1 MTKTI
6 LLTLLVFSMSFLNAQ
21 NNLVIFT
28 LESKPFYV
36 VLNGIRQNYSPET
49 NVKIE
54 NLPGDFYRVKVIF
67 EDRNFNDVEKSV
79 SLLEENQEA
88 SMELKLK
95 KGQFKLRYAGVRDL
109 NQNTNSSS
117 NNASSNAGN
126 NNASTHN
133 QSDNTQNSD
142 PSVVTYHSEE
152 WSETEQQSYNVSVS
166 INTSNQSNTPNT
178 NNTNSSNNQ
187 TEVYYNF
194 MSNGTLC
201 SSPNVNDKAFLD
213 FKYDIENANMF
224 TRQEKILK
232 YFQEHCMTSSQVAGI
247 INIDYPT
254 VDGKTIAKEGYRNT
268 YDTENYN
275 IVLEALKSDS
285 DRQNVIKFLGLE
297 SSNTPYTNQTNASGQ
312 TSNNINNNPSQY
324 QVNYSLIPS
333 YSGYI
338 NCNKGS
344 LLDDIDK
351 LVEAV
356 ASESFGDDK
365 LKVIRQATKQTC
377 LSVSDIEKLIEEFNH
392 SSEKMELLK
401 WAWDYTYDIDN
412 FYKLSSSMT
421 FSGDKEELDQFI
433 DQQPTSHFQ
442 YVYSTD
448 NSDGALI
455 DADDLEER
463 MENESFADNKMLLA
477 KQALVSRYISVEQ
490 IKQLAPQFSHES
502 DLLEFIEMAYPR
514 TLDQENFYTL
524 NEILTFSSS
533 KDKLDEIIGE

>member
-1 MTKTI
+1 MKKIALLGI
-6 LLTLLVFSMSFLNAQ
+6 LLLLATFVSAS
-21 NNLVIFT
+21 NNLVVFT

-67 EDRNFNDVEKSV
+67 EDRKIPDVEKTV
-79 SLLEENQEA
+79 NFLESNQEV

-95 KGQFKLRYAGVRDL
+95 NGKFKMRYAGARDI
-109 NQNTNSSS
+109 NANAVSNESTNSQNSSS
-117 NNASSNAGN
+117 
-126 NNASTHN
+126 T
-133 QSDNTQNSD
+133 
-142 PSVVTYHSEE
+142 SVITYHSEE
-152 WSETEQQSYNVSVS
+152 WSENEQHGHQVS
-166 INTSNQSNTPNT
+166 IDGNSQSSSTTNTSESY
-178 NNTNSSNNQ
+178 
-187 TEVYYNF
+187 ERDVYYKF

-201 SSPNVNDKAFLD
+201 NSPDVDEKTFLE
-213 FKYDIENANMF
+213 FKYDIEGANMF
-224 TRQEKILK
+224 TRQEMILK

-254 VDGKTIAKEGYRNT
+254 VDAKTIAKEGYRNT
-268 YDTENYN
+268 YDTENYYV
-275 IVLEALKSDS
+275 VLDALKNES

-297 SSNTPYTNQTNASGQ
+297 SSDTPYTNSSTTNYQAG
-312 TSNNINNNPSQY
+312 NNVNNNNYQY
-324 QVNYSLIPS
+324 QENYSLIPS

-338 NCNKGS
+338 NCNKGT
-344 LLDDIDK
+344 LLNDVEN

-356 ASESFGDDK
+356 NDEPFGDDK
-365 LKVIRQATKQTC
+365 LKVIKQATMQTC
-377 LSVSDIEKLIEEFNH
+377 LRVSDIEKLIEAFNH

-412 FYKLSSSMT
+412 FYKLSSSLT
-421 FSGDKEELDQFI
+421 FSGDKDELDQFI
-433 DQQPTSHFQ
+433 DKQPTSHFQ

-448 NSDGALI
+448 YSDGTLI

-463 MENESFADNKMLLA
+463 MDNEAFSDDKMKLA

-524 NEILTFSSS
+524 NKILTFSSS
-533 KDKLDEIIGE
+533 KDKLNEIIGE

>member
-1 MTKTI
+1 MKKTALLGLII
-6 LLTLLVFSMSFLNAQ
+6 LLTTFVSAS

-54 NLPGDFYRVKVIF
+54 NLPGDFYRVKVVF
-67 EDRNFNDVEKSV
+67 EDRQFKDVEKSV
-79 SLLEENQEA
+79 SFPEKNQEV

-95 KGQFKLRYAGVRDL
+95 KGKFKLRYAGARDI
-109 NQNTNSSS
+109 NSNSANNDNSSTDSQNTSS
-117 NNASSNAGN
+117 N
-126 NNASTHN
+126 
-133 QSDNTQNSD
+133 
-142 PSVVTYHSEE
+142 SVVTYHDEE
-152 WSETEQQSYNVSVS
+152 WSETEQQNYQVNVNINGSS
-166 INTSNQSNTPNT
+166 QSSSSTNTSESN
-178 NNTNSSNNQ
+178 
-187 TEVYYNF
+187 EKDVYYNF

-201 SSPNVNDKAFLD
+201 NSPNVDDKTFLD
-213 FKYDIENANMF
+213 FKYDIEDANMF
-224 TRQEKILK
+224 KRQEKILK
-232 YFQEHCMTSSQVAGI
+232 YFQEHCMTSNQVAGI
-247 INIDYPT
+247 INVDYPT
-254 VDGKTIAKEGYRNT
+254 VDAKTVAKEGYRNT
-268 YDTENYN
+268 YDTENYYL
-275 IVLEALKSDS
+275 VLEALKSES
-285 DRQNVIKFLGLE
+285 DRQDVIKFLGLE
-297 SSNTPYTNQTNASGQ
+297 SSAEPFDNTSSNSSQDVSNSGNNA
-312 TSNNINNNPSQY
+312 NQY

-338 NCNKGS
+338 NCNKGT
-344 LLDDIDK
+344 LLNEIDDLLK
-351 LVEAV
+351 AV
-356 ASESFGDDK
+356 NEQSFGDDK
-365 LKVIRQATKQTC
+365 LKVIKQASKYTC
-377 LSVSDIEKLIEEFNH
+377 LRVSDLEELIEQFSH

-401 WAWDYTYDIDN
+401 WGWDYTYDIDN
-412 FYKLSSSMT
+412 FYKLSSSLT

-433 DQQPTSHFQ
+433 DEQPTSHFQ

-463 MENESFADNKMLLA
+463 MDNESFADNKMKLA

-514 TLDQENFYTL
+514 TIDQENFYKL
-524 NEILTFSSS
+524 NEILTFQSS

>member
-6 LLTLLVFSMSFLNAQ
+6 LLTLLVFSMSFIKAQ
-21 NNLVIFT
+21 NNLVVFT

-54 NLPGDFYRVKVIF
+54 GLPGEFYRIKVIF
-67 EDRNFNDVEKSV
+67 EDRSFSDVEKTV
-79 SLLEENQEA
+79 NFLEKNQEM

-95 KGQFKLRYAGVRDL
+95 NGKFKMRFAGVRDL
-109 NQNTNSSS
+109 NQSTSANDNVV
-117 NNASSNAGN
+117 N
-126 NNASTHN
+126 NNESN
-133 QSDNTQNSD
+133 NTQNSE
-142 PSVVTYHSEE
+142 PSVVTYHNEE
-152 WSETEQQSYNVSVS
+152 WSETEQQNYQINVNINGTNQTSS
-166 INTSNQSNTPNT
+166 TNTSN
-178 NNTNSSNNQ
+178 
-187 TEVYYNF
+187 EAGEHDVYYNF

-201 SSPNVNDKAFLD
+201 SSPNVDDKSFLD
-213 FKYDIENANMF
+213 FKYEIENANMF
-224 TRQEKILK
+224 KRQEKILK
-232 YFQEHCMTSSQVAGI
+232 YFQDHCMRSSQVAGI

-268 YDTENYN
+268 YDTENYYV
-275 IVLEALKSDS
+275 VLDALTNES
-285 DRQNVIKFLGLE
+285 DRQNVIKFLGLNA
-297 SSNTPYTNQTNASGQ
+297 SDTPYTNQTNVNNSSSQ
-312 TSNNINNNPSQY
+312 NSNNGNNNVNEN

-344 LLDDIDK
+344 LINDIDK
-351 LVEAV
+351 LLKAV
-356 ASESFGDDK
+356 NNESFGDDK
-365 LKVIRQATKQTC
+365 LNVIKQATNQTC
-377 LSVSDIEKLIEEFNH
+377 LRVSDLEQLIETFNH

-455 DADDLEER
+455 HVDNLEER
-463 MENESFADNKMLLA
+463 MDNEAFTDNKMILA
-477 KQALVSRYISVEQ
+477 KQALVSRYINVAQ
-490 IKQLAPQFSHES
+490 IKQLAPQFAHES
-502 DLLEFIEMAYPR
+502 DLIEFIEMAYPR
-514 TLDQENFYTL
+514 TLDKENFYTL

-533 KDKLDEIIGE
+533 KDRLNQIMGE

>member
-1 MTKTI
+1 MKKTALLGFI
-6 LLTLLVFSMSFLNAQ
+6 LLLATFVSAG
-21 NNLVIFT
+21 NNIVIFT

-54 NLPGDFYRVKVIF
+54 NLPRDFYRVKVIF
-67 EDRNFNDVEKSV
+67 EDRQFKDVEKSV
-79 SLLEENQEA
+79 YFPVSYPKKNQEI

-95 KGQFKLRYAGVRDL
+95 KGKFKLIYGGAREINSNSANNNV
-109 NQNTNSSS
+109 NESTSSQNNSS
-117 NNASSNAGN
+117 
-126 NNASTHN
+126 T
-133 QSDNTQNSD
+133 
-142 PSVVTYHSEE
+142 SVVTYHDEE
-152 WSETEQQSYNVSVS
+152 WSETEQQNHQVNVNINGSNQS
-166 INTSNQSNTPNT
+166 NSSTNINTSN
-178 NNTNSSNNQ
+178 
-187 TEVYYNF
+187 EKDVYYNF

-201 SSPNVNDKAFLD
+201 NSSNVDDKTFLD

-232 YFQEHCMTSSQVAGI
+232 YFQDHCMTSSQVAGI

-254 VDGKTIAKEGYRNT
+254 VDAKTVAKEGYRNT
-268 YDTENYN
+268 YDTENYYL
-275 IVLEALKSDS
+275 VLEAIKSEN
-285 DRQNVIKFLGLE
+285 DRQDVIKFLGLE
-297 SSNTPYTNQTNASGQ
+297 SSPEPFENTS
-312 TSNNINNNPSQY
+312 SNNNQVDSNSGNNANQY

-338 NCNKGS
+338 NCNKGT
-344 LLDDIDK
+344 LLNDIDDLLK
-351 LVEAV
+351 AV
-356 ASESFGDDK
+356 NEQSFGDDK
-365 LKVIRQATKQTC
+365 LKVIKQASKYTC
-377 LSVSDIEKLIEEFNH
+377 LRVSDLEKLIEQFSH

-401 WAWDYTYDIDN
+401 WGWDYTYDIDN
-412 FYKLSSSMT
+412 FYKLSSSLT

-433 DQQPTSHFQ
+433 DEQPTSHFQ

-455 DADDLEER
+455 DVDDLEER
-463 MENESFADNKMLLA
+463 MDNESFADNKMKLA

-514 TLDQENFYTL
+514 TLDKENFYTL

-533 KDKLDEIIGE
+533 KNKLNEIMEE